1 MSSYASTKA
10 RQGQGGDWMRTTI
23 TPRERERER
32 ERETERRRKRRKRG
46 LVVSRGVD

>member
-32 ERETERRRKRRKRG
+32 ERDREAEEEEEEGIGGEQRG
-46 LVVSRGVD
+46 

>member
-23 TPRERERER
+23 TPRERERDR
-32 ERETERRRKRRKRG
+32 EAEEEEEEGIGEQRG
-46 LVVSRGVD
+46 